1 MSAIEQT
8 LFGGIAIA
16 SMVAGLFFFRFW
28 HQTRDRFFL
37 YFALSFW
44 IEGLNRLALSLLE
57 VGDEQSPLFYGV
69 RLLAYG
75 LILWAIWRKESRV
88 TVTCVQEPV
97 WCGPAL
103 LLTRRYSARLQRR
116 ACPNPFAPLLA
127 ALEP

>member
-75 LILWAIWRKESRV
+75 LILWAIWRKNRG
-88 TVTCVQEPV
+88 QP
-97 WCGPAL
+97 
-103 LLTRRYSARLQRR
+103 
-116 ACPNPFAPLLA
+116 
-127 ALEP
+127 

>member
-16 SMVAGLFFFRFW
+16 SMVAGLFIFRFW

-75 LILWAIWRKESRV
+75 LILWAIWRKNRG
-88 TVTCVQEPV
+88 QP
-97 WCGPAL
+97 
-103 LLTRRYSARLQRR
+103 
-116 ACPNPFAPLLA
+116 
-127 ALEP
+127 